1 VIIAKRT
8 GAAAMRAANMS
19 KIMLRRQC
27 RAAGTYT
34 AESSFPANEIRGQR
48 MNKIGSVMTADV
60 RLARPDQTIRD
71 AAKIMLQSDVGSL
84 PVGDG
89 DRLIGMVTDRDITL
103 RAVAAGK
110 DGDTPVRDVM
120 TRNIRYCFE
129 DDDVLD
135 VARNMSELGVRRL
148 PVLNR
153 QKRLVG
159 TVALSNIASGGTQKA
174 RDTLLEG
181 VATPH

>member
-1 VIIAKRT
+1 MKQIST
-8 GAAAMRAANMS
+8 
-19 KIMLRRQC
+19 
-27 RAAGTYT
+27 
-34 AESSFPANEIRGQR
+34 
-48 MNKIGSVMTADV
+48 VMTADV
-60 RLARPDQTIRD
+60 QLARPDQTIRD
-71 AAKIMLQSDVGSL
+71 AAKIMAQADVGSL

-89 DRLIGMVTDRDITL
+89 DRLVGMITDRDIAV

-110 DGDTPVRDVM
+110 GVDTLVRDVM
-120 TRNIRYCFE
+120 TAQLRYCFE
-129 DDDVLD
+129 DEDVLD

-159 TVALSNIASGGTQKA
+159 IVALSNIASGGTEKA